1 MTVELPSLRFSVE
14 DFTFYMQLLL
24 FTICARTFYH
34 SPRPPSPYLNT
45 SGLDKPLIRG
55 VKKSACAISFSLQ

>member
-14 DFTFYMQLLL
+14 DF
-24 FTICARTFYH
+24 TFYH

>member
-1 MTVELPSLRFSVE
+1 MTVELSPLRFSVQH
-14 DFTFYMQLLL
+14 FTFY
-24 FTICARTFYH
+24 T
-34 SPRPPSPYLNT
+34 SPYLNT